1 MTKEYCQDLESSDSV
16 WQQPN
21 FFANHFK
28 IARIFW
34 CRRTTAIVKDLA
46 EQCNFPFSKC
56 FNFRLTI
63 LEKILNDDCKIFF
76 EKSGLNGHSS
86 KVPFFYSLI
95 KSKQKVLKIT
105 LLAFHLLKEFDL
117 RFGIEAL
124 LGFASKI
131 LTKNSLISSL
141 IFLFQMAA
149 HNGCIL
155 EKMSFAISRANVQCS
170 RSTLV
175 YARISSTPT
184 WASTP
189 RPNLTSQVVRD

>member
-1 MTKEYCQDLESSDSV
+1 MQKNHRHRQRFGWAMQFSLFQMLQFPFYDS
-16 WQQPN
+16 W
-21 FFANHFK
+21 
-28 IARIFW
+28 
-34 CRRTTAIVKDLA
+34 TIVK
-46 EQCNFPFSKC
+46 FSLK
-56 FNFRLTI
+56 NPVSMVL
-63 LEKILNDDCKIFF
+63 
-76 EKSGLNGHSS
+76 KSS
-86 KVPFFYSLI
+86 FFYSLI

-105 LLAFHLLKEFDL
+105 LCTGFSPFE
-117 RFGIEAL
+117 GIWPSIWHRSFAL
-124 LGFASKI
+124 ASKI

>member
-1 MTKEYCQDLESSDSV
+1 MTKEYCQDLEWRLATTQLLPITLKLQGFSDAEEPPPSSKIWLSNAIFPFPNASISV
-16 WQQPN
+16 WR
-21 FFANHFK
+21 FLK
-28 IARIFW
+28 RYW
-34 CRRTTAIVKDLA
+34 TTIVK
-46 EQCNFPFSKC
+46 FSLKNPVSMGTAQK
-56 FNFRLTI
+56 FL
-63 LEKILNDDCKIFF
+63 
-76 EKSGLNGHSS
+76 
-86 KVPFFYSLI
+86 FYSLI

-105 LLAFHLLKEFDL
+105 FHILKEFDL

-131 LTKNSLISSL
+131 LTKKSLISSL

>member
-1 MTKEYCQDLESSDSV
+1 MQKNHRHRQRFGWAMQFSLFQMLQFPFYDS
-16 WQQPN
+16 W
-21 FFANHFK
+21 
-28 IARIFW
+28 
-34 CRRTTAIVKDLA
+34 TIVK
-46 EQCNFPFSKC
+46 FSLKNPVSMGTAQK
-56 FNFRLTI
+56 FL
-63 LEKILNDDCKIFF
+63 
-76 EKSGLNGHSS
+76 
-86 KVPFFYSLI
+86 FYSLI

-105 LLAFHLLKEFDL
+105 LCTGFSPFE
-117 RFGIEAL
+117 GIWPSIWHRSFAL
-124 LGFASKI
+124 ASKI

>member
-1 MTKEYCQDLESSDSV
+1 MTKEYCQDLEWRLATTQLLPITLKLQGFSDAEEPPPSSKIWLSNAIFPFPNASISV
-16 WQQPN
+16 WR
-21 FFANHFK
+21 FLK
-28 IARIFW
+28 RYW
-34 CRRTTAIVKDLA
+34 TTIVK
-46 EQCNFPFSKC
+46 FSLKNPVSMGTAQK
-56 FNFRLTI
+56 FL
-63 LEKILNDDCKIFF
+63 
-76 EKSGLNGHSS
+76 
-86 KVPFFYSLI
+86 FYSLI

-105 LLAFHLLKEFDL
+105 LCTGFSPFE
-117 RFGIEAL
+117 GIWPSIWHRSFAL
-124 LGFASKI
+124 ASKI

>member
-1 MTKEYCQDLESSDSV
+1 MTKEYCQDLEWRLATTQLLPITLKLQGFSDAEEPPPSS
-16 WQQPN
+16 
-21 FFANHFK
+21 K
-28 IARIFW
+28 IW
-34 CRRTTAIVKDLA
+34 LSNAI
-46 EQCNFPFSKC
+46 FPFPNASISVLWFSIVTFSLK
-56 FNFRLTI
+56 NPL
-63 LEKILNDDCKIFF
+63 
-76 EKSGLNGHSS
+76 KSS
-86 KVPFFYSLI
+86 FFYSLI

-105 LLAFHLLKEFDL
+105 LAFHILKEFDL